1 MRDQRVYRQD
11 IERRFCT
18 CKEVQPCTCINH
30 PPYHCG
36 LCGRELTETQL
47 AEARAKGW
55 YTESAG
61 PLEKKSEI
69 T

>member
-1 MRDQRVYRQD
+1 MRDQRVNEPD
-11 IERRFCT
+11 MERRFCT

-36 LCGRELTETQL
+36 LCGRELTSEQL

-55 YTESAG
+55 YPEAAKSADA
-61 PLEKKSEI
+61 KSESM
-69 T
+69 